1 MGLFQQL
8 KKMVLPLPAVALAVR
23 LLSVVCL
30 GSIKFLAHQQSL
42 NFPFL
47 SPFPFPSFPFLS
59 PLAYFLLS
67 LLIINIPSTIPTSQ
81 QTPLHLINQTNPTQP
96 SLHFPNQKETSVFL
110 KHAELKLQKKNLI
123 DVQKNQKKRRR
134 MRK

>member
-1 MGLFQQL
+1 
-8 KKMVLPLPAVALAVR
+8 
-23 LLSVVCL
+23 LSRQ
-30 GSIKFLAHQQSL
+30 HQISHSLTSL

-47 SPFPFPSFPFLS
+47 SPFPFPFLS
-59 PLAYFLLS
+59 PLAYFPLPLP
-67 LLIINIPSTIPTSQ
+67 LPTTNIPSTIPTSQ